1 MGDIYENEVLIPE
14 ALENLQLPNPS
25 LLLDYQLGEKRIIY
39 IDYEIDDSILDVQRQ
54 IILYN
59 LEDKENNIPIE
70 KRVPIKLLINS
81 PGGLLSETMSLIA
94 VMQMSK
100 TPIWTVNLAAAYS
113 GGAMLLMAGHKR
125 YALPYSKGMIHTGS
139 GGLGG
144 TYEQVTEQSKKYKKE
159 IETMTNFILEH
170 SKIDKKVYGK
180 NKVKDWYMTDEEQ
193 LYYGLVDEV
202 VENIFDIL

>member
-1 MGDIYENEVLIPE
+1 MGDLFQCDVQIPE
-14 ALENLQLPNPS
+14 PLENLQLPNMS
-25 LLLDYQLGEKRIIY
+25 LLLDYQLGEERIIY
-39 IDYEIDDSILDVQRQ
+39 IDYEIDACILDVQRQ
-54 IILYN
+54 IILFN
-59 LEDKENNIPIE
+59 LEDKKQGIPVEERI
-70 KRVPIKLLINS
+70 PIKLLINT
-81 PGGLLSETMSLIA
+81 PGGLLNETMSLIA

-100 TPIWTVNLAAAYS
+100 TPIWTVNLGEAYS

-125 YALPYSKGMIHTGS
+125 FALPYSKGMIHTGS

-180 NKVKDWYMTDEEQ
+180 NKAKDWYMTDEEQ